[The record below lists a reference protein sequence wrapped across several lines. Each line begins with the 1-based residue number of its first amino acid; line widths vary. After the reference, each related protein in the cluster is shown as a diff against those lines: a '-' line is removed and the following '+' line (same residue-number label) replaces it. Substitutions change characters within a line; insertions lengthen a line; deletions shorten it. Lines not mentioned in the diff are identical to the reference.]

1 MAESVGSPDDV
12 LRAEVQEAQALLEA
26 GRWREARHRL
36 RELAREY
43 PGQPIV
49 LSAMGDCYA
58 AAGRWREAV
67 YWYERSIDQRYDPE
81 VAARL
86 HNARAQLTEA
96 PARPPTPR
104 LVAAVALSFVVLCGA
119 VVALVRLSRPS
130 RVQQRPMAV
139 GAPSPTLQPGQ
150 APGKIPSHEETAA
163 GPARPLMP
171 GRPTAAAPVP
181 GVPPHVPAEALAQPS
196 PTPPAPRPAPSFPVR
211 VTQRV
216 EAPATDDDY
225 FLTQVLD
232 ALSWPD
238 GTPVSGQA
246 FVVSDPF
253 TGHALVTLS
262 IPRSLSTTNLVQVA
276 LEAAY
281 SACVA
286 LMKASPWLNYVTVRT
301 LYVLG
306 GEADRPRT
314 VVAFRGDTNRQVIEE
329 WQLAQRVPSLEEMW
343 RQVFANPWWNPDVPA
358 GFTVGGQ

>member
-1 MAESVGSPDDV
+1 M
-12 LRAEVQEAQALLEA
+12 QEAQALIEA
-26 GRWREARHRL
+26 GQWREARHRL

-49 LSAMGDCYA
+49 LSALGDCYA

-86 HNARAQLTEA
+86 HNARAQLAEV
-96 PARPPTPR
+96 PARPPAPR
-104 LVAAVALSFVVLCGA
+104 LAVALGLSFVVLCGA
-119 VVALVRLSRPS
+119 VITLVLLSRPS
-130 RVQQRPMAV
+130 RVPHRPMAV

-150 APGKIPSHEETAA
+150 VPAAARAAEETAA
-163 GPARPLMP
+163 GQARPLMP
-171 GRPTAAAPVP
+171 SAPPGLGAAQAVGPQAPI
-181 GVPPHVPAEALAQPS
+181 EAPAQPS
-196 PTPPAPRPAPSFPVR
+196 PAPAGPRPAPSFPVR

-238 GTPVSGQA
+238 GTPMSGQA
-246 FVVSDPF
+246 LVVSDPF
-253 TGHALVTLS
+253 TAHAFVTLS
-262 IPRSLSTTNLVQVA
+262 IPRSLTAANLAQVA

-286 LMKASPWLNYVTVRT
+286 LMKASPWLNYITVRA
-301 LYVLG
+301 LYTLG
-306 GEADRPRT
+306 GEAERPRT
-314 VVAFRGDTNRQVIEE
+314 VVAFRGDTNRQIIEE
-329 WQLAQRVPSLEEMW
+329 WQRAQRVPSLEEMW
-343 RQVFANPWWNPDVPA
+343 RQVFAGAWWNPDVPA
-358 GFTVGGQ
+358 GVTASTQ